1 MSTQITTAFVN
12 QFSANVQMLS
22 QQMGS
27 LLRNAVDVESVNGEK
42 AFFDQVGSSA
52 AVKKTSRHADTPL
65 VETPHTRRM
74 VTMSDYEW
82 ADLIDEQDKVRL
94 LIDPTSTYGR
104 AAAAAMGRA
113 MDDEIIA
120 AALGTAKTG
129 KDGGTDTALPAGQKI
144 AHGSA
149 GLTIAK
155 LVSAKELLDAAS
167 VDPSIPRH
175 IVVSPKQ
182 ISDLLNNTTVTSSDF
197 NTVKALAQGEINSFV
212 GFNFIVSNRLTTDSN
227 SDRQVIAFAQ
237 DGLKVGMGKEPMA
250 KIDER
255 ADKSYATQVYYCQTL
270 GATRMEEEKVV
281 EIACNEQETY
291 KWLLFIPHKELILEL
306 HQLR

>member
-42 AFFDQVGSSA
+42 AFFDQVGSAA

-65 VETPHTRRM
+65 IDTPHSRRM
-74 VTMSDYEW
+74 VTMSDFQY
-82 ADLIDEQDKVRL
+82 ADLIDDQDRVRL

-113 MDDEIIA
+113 MDDEIIS
-120 AALGTAKTG
+120 AALGTALTG
-129 KDGGTDTALPAGQKI
+129 KDGSTSTVLPSAQKI
-144 AHGSA
+144 AVASS

-155 LVSAKELLDAAS
+155 LVSAKEILDAAS

-197 NTVKALAQGEINSFV
+197 NTVKALAQGEINTFV
-212 GFNFIVSNRLTTDSN
+212 GFNFIVSNRLTTDGSG
-227 SDRQVIAFAQ
+227 DRQVIAFAS
-237 DGLKVGMGKEPMA
+237 DGIKVAMGKEPTA
-250 KIDER
+250 KIEER
-255 ADKSYATQVYYCQTL
+255 ADKSYATQIYYCQTM
-270 GATRMEEEKVV
+270 GATRMEEAKVV
-281 EIACNEQETY
+281 EIACSE
-291 KWLLFIPHKELILEL
+291 
-306 HQLR
+306 

>member
-175 IVVSPKQ
+175 IIVSPKQ

-291 KWLLFIPHKELILEL
+291 KWLLFIPHKELIHEL

>member
-27 LLRNAVDVESVNGEK
+27 LLRNAVDTESVNGEK
-42 AFFDQVGSSA
+42 AFFDQVGQAA
-52 AVKKTSRHADTPL
+52 AVLRTPRHADTPL

-74 VTMSDYEW
+74 VTMSDYEY
-82 ADLIDEQDKVRL
+82 ADLIDDSDKVRL
-94 LIDPTSTYGR
+94 LVDPTSTYSR

-113 MDDEIIA
+113 MDDVIIT
-120 AALGTAKTG
+120 AALGTSQTG
-129 KDGGTDTALPAGQKI
+129 KDGSTSTALPAGQKI

-182 ISDLLNNTTVTSSDF
+182 ISDLLNNTTVTSADF

-212 GFNFIVSNRLTTDSN
+212 GFNFIVSNRLNTDSN

-237 DGLKVGMGKEPMA
+237 DGLKLAVGKEPA
-250 KIDER
+250 ARIDER
-255 ADKSYATQVYYCQTL
+255 ADKSYSTQVYYCQTI
-270 GATRMEEEKVV
+270 GATRMEEAKVV
-281 EIACNEQETY
+281 EIACNE
-291 KWLLFIPHKELILEL
+291 
-306 HQLR
+306 